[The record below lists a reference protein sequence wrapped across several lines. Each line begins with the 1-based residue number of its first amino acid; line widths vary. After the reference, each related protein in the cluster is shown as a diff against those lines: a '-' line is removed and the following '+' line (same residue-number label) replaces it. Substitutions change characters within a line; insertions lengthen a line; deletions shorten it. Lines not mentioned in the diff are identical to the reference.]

1 MNEEELLVAATVR
14 RALESNIRN
23 IEPRILHGLSQARQ
37 HALSH
42 HRLKTG
48 YVLVNRM
55 GMLGLDSLLPHA
67 RTAMAI
73 AALMLGMVGSYY
85 WNMFEDADEYADIDS
100 AILADDMPVDA
111 YSDQGFHAWLDHSSQ
126 TSP

>member
-14 RALESNIRN
+14 RALENNIRN
-23 IEPRILHGLSQARQ
+23 IEPRILHDLSKAR
-37 HALSH
+37 HYALAH
-42 HRLKTG
+42 HHFKTR
-48 YVLVNRM
+48 YALVNRM
-55 GMLGLDSLLPHA
+55 GLLGLDSLLPHA

-126 TSP
+126 SSP